1 MTHLNVS
8 SDITSDMKQTNKKTI
23 LVVDDDPDIAS
34 VIRIWLEKHGFAA
47 YEFTDPTLAF
57 EYLRNGTRGVDLV
70 LSDIRMPFIN
80 GYELVTKI
88 KAVQPEIKV
97 ILMSAFDIRQEELL
111 KVLPSMTIDGLI
123 SKPISMKKLAENINH
138 ILKADS

>member
-1 MTHLNVS
+1 
-8 SDITSDMKQTNKKTI
+8 MKKTNKKTI
-23 LVVDDDPDIAS
+23 LVVDDDSDIAT
-34 VIRIWLEKHGFAA
+34 VIKIWLEKHGFAA
-47 YEFTDPTLAF
+47 YEFTDPILAF
-57 EYLRNGTRGVDLV
+57 EYLRSGTRGVDLV
-70 LSDIRMPFIN
+70 LSDIKMPLIN
-80 GYELVTKI
+80 GYELVSKI

>member
-1 MTHLNVS
+1 MNRNRLVNTMFHFLNLEVIKILQKHLN
-8 SDITSDMKQTNKKTI
+8 NKNDNFKNKE
-23 LVVDDDPDIAS
+23 LYEDWRAS
-34 VIRIWLEKHGFAA
+34 NKFIWC
-47 YEFTDPTLAF
+47 
-57 EYLRNGTRGVDLV
+57 
-70 LSDIRMPFIN
+70 M
-80 GYELVTKI
+80 
-88 KAVQPEIKV
+88 V

>member
-1 MTHLNVS
+1 
-8 SDITSDMKQTNKKTI
+8 
-23 LVVDDDPDIAS
+23 
-34 VIRIWLEKHGFAA
+34 
-47 YEFTDPTLAF
+47 
-57 EYLRNGTRGVDLV
+57 LV
-70 LSDIRMPFIN
+70 LSDIKMPQIN
-80 GYELVTKI
+80 GYELVSKI

-138 ILKADS
+138 ILKVDS